1 MTYSTEIALDS
12 NYPMILCL
20 KTRMVEFRN
29 MPSTPPPQVPQFRIT
44 LFYGPEKDG
53 ATPDTLYCVFNLKK
67 RSWKGGVQVLVEVE
81 EAQLARARHYL
92 NFDEWLN
99 KTLALVPDS
108 ERQNYTQLGQDLFAQ
123 QICQKK
129 LQLALN
135 AGIRQENSRL
145 ASDFLVSE
153 LEEALGEDGAQ
164 VKAQILRDLDVP
176 GESEG

>member
-1 MTYSTEIALDS
+1 MSYSTEMALDP

-29 MPSTPPPQVPQFRIT
+29 MSSTPPPQVPQFRIT

-81 EAQLARARHYL
+81 EAQLARARQHL

-108 ERQNYTQLGQDLFAQ
+108 ERQNYAQLGQDLFVQ
-123 QICQKK
+123 QICQTK

-135 AGIRQENSRL
+135 VGIRQENSRL

-164 VKAQILRDLDVP
+164 VKAQILRELDVP